1 MGNEEKHSRSR
12 KSWFVAS
19 TLSAATV
26 ALAAVGYATIARL
39 EVYPGNPTLGVIYKF
54 AEALDMDPRDLLPDS
69 GKRPAKGRKSRQ
81 GQRR

>member
-19 TLSAATV
+19 TLLAATV

-39 EVYPGNPTLGVIYKF
+39 HHIDFEENGNDCYTDIWREFPGVREVM
-54 AEALDMDPRDLLPDS
+54 ELDTEPQAAD
-69 GKRPAKGRKSRQ
+69 
-81 GQRR
+81 